1 VSIYELLSE
10 GIQREFEARKMVGVA
25 VGIVTNN
32 QDPDGLGRVKVTFP
46 WLSDS
51 EESHWARIASFMAG
65 AERGGYFLPEVDD
78 EVLVAFEHGDITRP
92 YVIGALWN
100 GVDVPPEVNSDGKNN
115 IRMIKSRSGHLIKFD
130 DTAGSEKI
138 EILDK
143 GGKNTVIW
151 DAASNK
157 ITVSAGQDVEVKAG
171 PGKIAF
177 EATTIEIKASGEIKI
192 EASGNLTIK
201 GATVNIN

>member
-1 VSIYELLSE
+1 MSIYELLSE

-32 QDPDGLGRVKVTFP
+32 QDPDGLARVKVAFP

-65 AERGGYFLPEVDD
+65 ADRGGYFLPEVDD

-100 GVDVPPEVNSDGKNN
+100 GKDQAPASNSDGKNN
-115 IRMIKSRSGHLIKFD
+115 VRLIKSRSGHLIKLD

-143 GGKNTVIW
+143 GGKNAVIW
-151 DAASNK
+151 DAAGNK
-157 ITVSAGQDVEVKAG
+157 IAVSAGQDIEVKAG
-171 PGKIAF
+171 SGKITL
-177 EATTIEIKASGEIKI
+177 EATTIEIKSSGEIKI